1 MPVCGRVK
9 GLKPEPVD
17 YKNSVLLSIKRSEI
31 YVTYKEE
38 RDHDTNTISV
48 LFKVFT
54 YLIHNSVDSIIS
66 YLIYDW
72 YIMYCFRNFLEKAYE
87 KSKPYVE
94 RFIHWFSKAWT
105 TLNKSLIRTEIT
117 RVWIVVLY
125 SLYSRC
131 TAHVLCCVSYDLEWH
146 PLNPVIPEFYIAVL
160 VNEYRAFL

>member
-66 YLIYDW
+66 YLIYD
-72 YIMYCFRNFLEKAYE
+72 
-87 KSKPYVE
+87 
-94 RFIHWFSKAWT
+94 
-105 TLNKSLIRTEIT
+105 
-117 RVWIVVLY
+117 
-125 SLYSRC
+125 
-131 TAHVLCCVSYDLEWH
+131 
-146 PLNPVIPEFYIAVL
+146 
-160 VNEYRAFL
+160 